1 MILLALFPTRDL
13 MQATHGSVVA
23 RGHSGGWRWDVTG
36 ERVSAV
42 EDEQFLGMAAG
53 DASTMLMYLRPR
65 ARPVKM
71 AKNCYV
77 HFTFYSYRKGKC

>member
-1 MILLALFPTRDL
+1 M
-13 MQATHGSVVA
+13 
-23 RGHSGGWRWDVTG
+23 
-36 ERVSAV
+36 

-65 ARPVKM
+65 ALPVKM

-77 HFTFYSYRKGKC
+77 HFTATEKGNASFL